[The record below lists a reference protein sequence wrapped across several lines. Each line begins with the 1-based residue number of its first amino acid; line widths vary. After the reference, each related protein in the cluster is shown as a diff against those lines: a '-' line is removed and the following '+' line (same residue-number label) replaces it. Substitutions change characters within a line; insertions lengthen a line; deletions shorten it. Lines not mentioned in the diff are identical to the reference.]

1 MAPQTAEQWVSAT
14 VRFTNR
20 WGGKGS
26 GFLVERQDEND
37 HPRTFFVTNKD
48 LVKRDPVKRARARYL
63 ILHLNVR
70 QLDGTLVGKDYECSL
85 TDSLG
90 GDLWREHDERDTD
103 VYAVD
108 VTSLYDSHS
117 DVIANRA
124 VPYRLLADAKELAHH
139 NIGIGGD
146 ILVIGYP
153 DAFYLGHPGN
163 LNLPIARQ
171 GIIATGLDGVFETR
185 TEIRGL
191 PIIRLCRGFMVDVGT
206 LRGSGGGPVVLRPNG
221 GGRTEDNSLP
231 PFLVGIVAE
240 TRFTMEDSVKF
251 SGLGFAFGT
260 ESVRETVDR
269 FFA

>member
-1 MAPQTAEQWVSAT
+1 MQQWLLAS

-26 GFLVERQDEND
+26 GFLVERQNGNGRL
-37 HPRTFFVTNKD
+37 RTFFVTNKD
-48 LVKRDPVKRARARYL
+48 LVKRDPIKRARARYL
-63 ILHLNVR
+63 ILHLNAR
-70 QLDGTLVGKDYECSL
+70 QVDGTQVGKDYKCPL
-85 TDSLG
+85 NDSSG
-90 GDLWREHDERDTD
+90 GHLWREHDERDTD

-108 VTSLYDSHS
+108 VTNVYDSHS
-117 DVIANRA
+117 DLIVNRA
-124 VPYRLLADAKELAHH
+124 VPYALLADAKELAHH
-139 NIGIGGD
+139 NIGIGDD
-146 ILVIGYP
+146 IMLIGYP
-153 DAFYLGHPGN
+153 DAFSLTHPGN
-163 LNLPIARQ
+163 QTLPIARQ

-191 PIIRLCRGFMVDVGT
+191 PIIRRRRGFLIDVGT
-206 LRGSGGGPVVLRPNG
+206 MRGSGGGPVFLRPNG
-221 GGRTEDNSLP
+221 GKSPP